1 MSDPRVSLGQWRALV
16 AVVEAGGYAQAAERL
31 HRSQSSVSHAVQR
44 LEELLGVQAFEIRGR
59 KAELTPAGQVLYR
72 RARMLIGEASRLE
85 RAAGR
90 LGAGWEPELRIAV
103 EIIFPTWL
111 MLRCLA
117 RFGEEHPGLRVELHE
132 SVLGGTTELLQQ
144 GRVELAI
151 GNLPA
156 GMAGDALLPVEFICA
171 AAPFHPLHSSGRVLA
186 LDELRSH
193 RHLVIRE
200 TGSERTPDTFTVES
214 DQRWTV
220 SNKATSIRAAC
231 MGMGYAWYAR
241 ESIREELE
249 SGELVP
255 LPLEAGAQRHAM
267 MYLMYADRDAAG
279 PGARRLAEI
288 LREEVGRR
296 CAAVDRDAAPN

>member
-1 MSDPRVSLGQWRALV
+1 MGQWRALV

-44 LEELLGVQAFEIRGR
+44 LEDLLGVQAFEIRGR
-59 KAELTPAGQVLYR
+59 RAELTPAGQVLYR
-72 RARMLIGEASRLE
+72 RARTLIGEAARLE
-85 RAAGR
+85 RAAGS
-90 LGAGWEPELRIAV
+90 LGAGWEPVLRIAV

-117 RFGEEHPGLRVELHE
+117 RFGEEHPGIRVELYE
-132 SVLGGTTELLQQ
+132 SVLGGTTELLQE

-151 GNLPA
+151 GNLPP
-156 GMAGDALLPVEFICA
+156 GLAGDALLPVEFICA
-171 AAPFHPLHSSGRVLA
+171 AAPFHPLHSSGRALT

-200 TGSERTPDTFTVES
+200 TGSERTPDTYTVES
-214 DQRWTV
+214 EQRWTV

-241 ESIREELE
+241 ESIREELD
-249 SGELVP
+249 SGGLVP

-267 MYLMYADRDAAG
+267 MYLMYADRDSAG

-288 LREEVGRR
+288 LREEVRR
-296 CAAVDRDAAPN
+296 SRAAADRDAALS